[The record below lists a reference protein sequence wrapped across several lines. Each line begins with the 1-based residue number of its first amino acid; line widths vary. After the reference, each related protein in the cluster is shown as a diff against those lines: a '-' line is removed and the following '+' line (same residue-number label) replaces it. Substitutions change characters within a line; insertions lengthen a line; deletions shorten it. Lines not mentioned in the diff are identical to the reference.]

1 MKTDLSSLSFHELKN
16 IITISLISKYNHDD
30 NVPLNYETIRQLLN
44 NRANNRVNN
53 NNINDPQ
60 QRRAGLVRP
69 IDMPSRWG
77 PAVPGAVPVN
87 L

>member
-16 IITISLISKYNHDD
+16 IITISLISKYNHED
-30 NVPLNYETIRQLLN
+30 NVPLNHETIRQLLN

-53 NNINDPQ
+53 NNINGPH